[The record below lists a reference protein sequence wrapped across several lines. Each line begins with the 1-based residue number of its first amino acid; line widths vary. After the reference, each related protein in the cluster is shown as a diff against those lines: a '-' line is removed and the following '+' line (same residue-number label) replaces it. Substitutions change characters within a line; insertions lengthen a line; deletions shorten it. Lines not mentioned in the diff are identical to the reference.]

1 MPDLAVLYRLNNL
14 ISHAKHGSMC
24 KSGRDCAA
32 TVDTGKCL
40 VLRISTKL
48 QRFFNDRGKI
58 LILPNMDHLWI
69 RYHRCCEYTVRIVF
83 LRRHKTVGC
92 KQHRSGNIQKFLL
105 LVLPCRT
112 EVSLQMGVFFQLW
125 IAMCRKHFTVSID
138 IDPLALGLL

>member
-24 KSGRDCAA
+24 KSGRYCAA
-32 TVDTGKCL
+32 TVDTGKYP

-48 QRFFNDRGKI
+48 QRFLNNRGEI
-58 LILPNMDHLWI
+58 LILPDMNHFRI
-69 RYHRCCEYTVRIVF
+69 GHHRCCEYTVRIVF